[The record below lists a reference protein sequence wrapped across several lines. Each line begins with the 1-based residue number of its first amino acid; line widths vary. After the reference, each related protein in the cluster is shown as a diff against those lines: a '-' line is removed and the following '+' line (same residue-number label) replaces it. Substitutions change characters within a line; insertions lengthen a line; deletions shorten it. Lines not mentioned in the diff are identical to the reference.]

1 MPGWSDD
8 DLRVVL
14 NGRVNPHKVITFG
27 VGDVWCW
34 IKVDIVGIVT
44 LEPFDNGAGEVDS
57 GLVREWEA
65 ATKAWVHL
73 QHIIIGSI
81 GAGEYIYVEV
91 AYVL

>member
-1 MPGWSDD
+1 MSDD

-27 VGDVWCW
+27 VGDVGYW

-44 LEPFDNGAGEVDS
+44 LKPFDNGAGEVDS

-65 ATKAWVHL
+65 AAKAWVHL
-73 QHIIIGSI
+73 KHIIFAISG
-81 GAGEYIYVEV
+81 GEYVDVEV
-91 AYVL
+91 ADVL